1 MFSNT
6 GEEMPFVIIGGDAA
20 GMSAASRA
28 KRNDPNLNVI
38 VLEATQ
44 DVSYSACGMPYNI
57 ADPGRVMDDLVV
69 RPAQVFI
76 EKQGID
82 LRVGHR
88 VEKIDRAGKQVEGKR
103 SDGRD
108 FQVPYDKLLIATG
121 ANAPKLCVPGKDLP
135 GVKVIKS
142 LEDGRAIKDYLAAN
156 NVRHVLIVGMG
167 YIGLEMAEAFHE
179 RGIKVEMSKPRPG
192 LLTWMPEVMSQVV
205 LDELTSKGVGLH
217 FGIRVTAIEES
228 NSRLR
233 VIMDKGEFLVDM
245 VLMGV
250 GIEPNSGIAS
260 EAGLELGASRAIAVD
275 RAMRTS
281 DPDIY
286 AAGDCADA
294 FHVVTGQRVWVPLG
308 LRANR
313 GGYAVGDNVT
323 GHRVELSGIAGSAVF
338 KVLDLEVART
348 GLSLQQAQEAGFDA
362 IENYI
367 QSASRAHAHPGS
379 QIVHVNLVGDR
390 ATGRLLG
397 ASMVGKEGVAHRID
411 SVAVALHAGMTVEE
425 FYQCDFAYAPPF
437 TPVWDPLLTAANQL
451 LKKL

>member
-1 MFSNT
+1 
-6 GEEMPFVIIGGDAA
+6 
-20 GMSAASRA
+20 
-28 KRNDPNLNVI
+28 
-38 VLEATQ
+38 
-44 DVSYSACGMPYNI
+44 
-57 ADPGRVMDDLVV
+57 
-69 RPAQVFI
+69 
-76 EKQGID
+76 
-82 LRVGHR
+82 
-88 VEKIDRAGKQVEGKR
+88 
-103 SDGRD
+103 
-108 FQVPYDKLLIATG
+108 
-121 ANAPKLCVPGKDLP
+121 LP

-142 LEDGRAIKDYLAAN
+142 LEDGRAIKDYLASHKVQHA
-156 NVRHVLIVGMG
+156 LIVGMG
-167 YIGLEMAEAFHE
+167 YIGLEMAEAFHA

-192 LLTWMPEVMSQVV
+192 LLPWMPEEMSQVV
-205 LDELTSKGVGLH
+205 KDELTAKGVALH
-217 FGIRVTAIEES
+217 FGVRLTAIEQS
-228 NSRLR
+228 NGGLK
-233 VIMDKGEFLVDM
+233 VIFDKGELHVDM

-250 GIEPNSGIAS
+250 GIEPNSGIGA
-260 EAGLELGASRAIAVD
+260 EAGLELGPSRAIAVD

-323 GHRVELSGIAGSAVF
+323 GHHAELTGIAGSSVF

-348 GLSLQQAQEAGFDA
+348 GLSFQQAQEAGFKPV
-362 IENYI
+362 ENHI

-379 QIVHVNLVGDR
+379 QIIHVNLVGDKNTR
-390 ATGRLLG
+390 KLLG

-437 TPVWDPLLTAANQL
+437 NPVWDPLLTAANQL

>member
-1 MFSNT
+1 M
-6 GEEMPFVIIGGDAA
+6 EFVIIGGDAA

-28 KRNDPNLNVI
+28 KRNDPNLRVT

-57 ADPGRVMDDLVV
+57 ADPARDMDDLVV
-69 RPAQVFI
+69 RPAQAFR

-82 LRVGHR
+82 LRLGHK
-88 VEKIDRAGKQVEGKR
+88 VERIDRGAKRVAGKR
-103 SDGRD
+103 SDDGD
-108 FQVPYDKLLIATG
+108 FEVKYDKLLIATG
-121 ANAPKLCVPGKDLP
+121 ANAPKLYIPGRDLP
-135 GVKVIKS
+135 GVGVIKS
-142 LEDGRAIKDYLAAN
+142 LEDGRAIKAYLADHS
-156 NVRHVLIVGMG
+156 VRRVLIVGMG
-167 YIGLEMAEAFHE
+167 YIGLEMAEAFHA

-192 LLTWMPEVMSQVV
+192 LLSWMPEEMSNVVM
-205 LDELTSKGVGLH
+205 DELISKGITLH
-217 FGIRVTAIEES
+217 FGVRLTAIEETAGG
-228 NSRLR
+228 LR
-233 VIMDKGEFLVDM
+233 VIMDKGELLVDM

-250 GIEPNSGIAS
+250 GIEPNSGIAA
-260 EAGLELGASRAIAVD
+260 EAGLELGPSRAIAVD
-275 RAMRTS
+275 RTMRTS

-323 GHRVELSGIAGSAVF
+323 GKHVELPGIVGSAVF

-348 GLSLQQAQEAGFDA
+348 GLSLQQAREAGYEA
-362 IENYI
+362 VENYI
-367 QSASRAHAHPGS
+367 KSASRAHAHPGT
-379 QIVHVNLVGDR
+379 QTVHVNLVGDKK
-390 ATGRLLG
+390 TGRLLG

-411 SVAVALHAGMTVEE
+411 SVAVALHAGMTVEQ
-425 FYQCDFAYAPPF
+425 FFQCDFAYAPPF